1 MATAPNPRPTRVR
14 YLVLAL
20 TTMVAVLLYVDRIC
34 LSFLARYVQE
44 DLSIS
49 QTEMGFVLSS
59 FFITY
64 ALGQLPAGWFSD
76 RFGARL
82 MLGLYLAVW
91 SLFTGLLGLAHSILI
106 LVALRLGCGLFEA
119 GGYPA
124 AAGIVRNWMPFN
136 RRGLASGIV
145 SVGGRLGGAVAP
157 LLSAYLL
164 VLFVPVSSSS
174 LLEPA
179 DIFDIVF
186 AFRGHYSAGIAESD
200 EPGVR
205 YRLPRIIYSHLSKEN
220 KKKVESAIRSTI
232 PLEYSFP
239 FDGKFRAEV
248 TEAINLSLETPD
260 FLHGSDLSTYNLP
273 AEAVRLLQPSATP
286 LTPEEIQRRNRL
298 VLETV
303 FPNAIRKIYS
313 KGWRPVMVVYGIVGV
328 LVACVF
334 WMFFRNSPRGHPG
347 CNAAEIVLIEGD
359 EGVHASSAPPGLPIA
374 YMVKSYG
381 LWISSVVQFLTNIGW
396 AFLITW
402 LPSYLGDT
410 YHVPPLTLG
419 LMASLPIFV
428 GMAGMFW
435 GGWLTDHMTRRV
447 GLRWGRAAPLAL
459 TRFVVAG
466 AFLACIFLGSAWEV
480 TIAMAMVSLATDL
493 GTPAIWAYSMD
504 VGGKHVGSVLGWSN
518 MFGNFGAAL
527 SPILLAFIRTNSGD
541 WAMFAVCAS
550 AFFLA
555 GVLSLFLD
563 AGKPVVPA

>member
-91 SLFTGLLGLAHSILI
+91 SLFTGLLGLAHSLLI

-174 LLEPA
+174 LLEPE
-179 DIFDIVF
+179 DILQTLFVYRWYHTPPFDK
-186 AFRGHYSAGIAESD
+186 ASAQEKLSNCIWNHLHQSD
-200 EPGVR
+200 EKKDQFDVGVFTGVMPIR
-205 YRLPRIIYSHLSKEN
+205 TIDPVLLARITNSINEC
-220 KKKVESAIRSTI
+220 
-232 PLEYSFP
+232 LEMPTFVV
-239 FDGKFRAEV
+239 G
-248 TEAINLSLETPD
+248 I
-260 FLHGSDLSTYNLP
+260 DLSQFDLP
-273 AEAVRLLQPSATP
+273 EEAVRLLQPSAI
-286 LTPEEIQRRNRL
+286 LRTPEEIQRRNRL

-303 FPNAIRKIYS
+303 FPDAIRKVYG
-313 KGWRPVMVVYGIVGV
+313 KGWRPVMMVYGIVGV
-328 LVACVF
+328 LIACVF
-334 WMFFRNSPRGHPG
+334 WMFFRNIPRQHPK
-347 CNAAEIVLIEGD
+347 CNAAEIALIEGD
-359 EGVHASSAPPGLPIA
+359 DGVHASGAPPGLPIA

-381 LWISSVVQFLTNIGW
+381 LWISSIVQFLTNIGW

-435 GGWLTDHMTRRV
+435 GGWLTDHMTRRA

-466 AFLACIFLGSAWEV
+466 AFVACIFLGSAWEV